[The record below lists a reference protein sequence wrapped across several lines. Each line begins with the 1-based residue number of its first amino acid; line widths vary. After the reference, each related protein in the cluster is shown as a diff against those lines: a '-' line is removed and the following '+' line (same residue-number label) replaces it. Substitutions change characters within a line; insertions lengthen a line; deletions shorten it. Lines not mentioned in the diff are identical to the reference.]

1 MKFFAKKLSVLVFPD
16 LIFIEG
22 TFRCHKL
29 KFQYLSEFLQKKR
42 KICCWKE
49 WLPKYQVLN

>member
-29 KFQYLSEFLQKKR
+29 KFQYFSEFLQKKEE
-42 KICCWKE
+42 KSAVGKNG
-49 WLPKYQVLN
+49 YQNTKF